1 MVRALI
7 AFQAAYNYLDVLAEQ
22 PYADPVTGARALHQ
36 ALLDSLDPAL
46 GTESSDYYARYPRRE
61 DGGYL
66 SGLVHACRTALATLP
81 SYSAVAPATRT
92 ATERIV
98 EFQSLNLAT
107 GQGDHEA
114 FAGWARAETPPG
126 TDLRWWEAAA
136 AGGSSLGVYAL
147 IAAAT
152 APVVDPREVRAIEDA
167 YFPWIGALHS
177 LLDHLVDSA
186 EDAACG
192 QRDLI
197 DYYATTEQAAERMRA
212 LAERAAGAA
221 RALPD
226 RDRRHTIV
234 LAAMAA
240 NYLSEPGA
248 AAPGAAPIAGSVS
261 ATIGGLM
268 APSLLVFK
276 ARRLAGRLRRARLE
290 RLRGSSSTHPRAVAD
305 KRDPAVA
312 LRLGR

>member
-66 SGLVHACRTALATLP
+66 AELVHACRTALATLP

-177 LLDHLVDSA
+177 LLDHLVDRG

-192 QRDLI
+192 QRNLI
-197 DYYATTEQAAERMRA
+197 DYYASPAEA
-212 LAERAAGAA
+212 AA
-221 RALPD
+221 RLQGLARHAASAARELPES
-226 RDRRHTIV
+226 RAHTIL
-234 LAAMAA
+234 LAGMAA